1 MRGIEPGDTAFL
13 LACTALVLMMTP
25 ALALFYGGL
34 VRERNVLSVMIQNFV
49 CIGVVGIIWVFGGF
63 SMAFGP
69 SVGGFIGDI
78 RTYFG
83 MHDIGVAAD
92 PTYAANVPFILVF
105 GYQMMFA
112 IITPALMTGAF
123 VGRMRFAPFL
133 WFVAL
138 WTIFVYLPVAHWI
151 WGGGFLSE
159 MGVVDFAG
167 GIVIH
172 ASAGSS
178 ALITALYLGRRP
190 TGESGPVPA
199 SLPLVALGAG
209 LLWFGWFGFNAGGAY
224 AADALA
230 AYAFTNTMLAGSIA
244 MLVWMFWEW
253 RHAGRPSF
261 SGVLVGAVT
270 GLATITPASG
280 YVEPMAALLI
290 GALGATACY
299 FAKYIQTWL
308 KVEDTLEVFR
318 AHGIGGITGSLLIG
332 VLASPAINAVSAS
345 GHQLSVQA
353 LAVAIVVIYAVVVT
367 SIILFVLDK
376 LTRLRVPEAVQREGL
391 DEEMYGERAYSLWGM
406 KSGSPD

>member
-1 MRGIEPGDTAFL
+1 
-13 LACTALVLMMTP
+13 
-25 ALALFYGGL
+25 
-34 VRERNVLSVMIQNFV
+34 
-49 CIGVVGIIWVFGGF
+49 
-63 SMAFGP
+63 
-69 SVGGFIGDI
+69 
-78 RTYFG
+78 
-83 MHDIGVAAD
+83 
-92 PTYAANVPFILVF
+92 
-105 GYQMMFA
+105 
-112 IITPALMTGAF
+112 
-123 VGRMRFAPFL
+123 
-133 WFVAL
+133 
-138 WTIFVYLPVAHWI
+138 
-151 WGGGFLSE
+151 
-159 MGVVDFAG
+159 
-167 GIVIH
+167 
-172 ASAGSS
+172 
-178 ALITALYLGRRP
+178 
-190 TGESGPVPA
+190 
-199 SLPLVALGAG
+199 
-209 LLWFGWFGFNAGGAY
+209 
-224 AADALA
+224 
-230 AYAFTNTMLAGSIA
+230 

-345 GHQLSVQA
+345 AHQLSVQA

-367 SIILFVLDK
+367 SIILFLLDK
-376 LTRLRVPEAVQREGL
+376 LTQLRVPEAVQREGL